1 MRLELQIAGKLF
13 HVEVG
18 TAEAPGTRQGRK
30 RSLSSIQSFPLP
42 NVHSAEEVRI
52 CRSPVNGIVV
62 QVPVRAGD
70 VVSAHDPM
78 LVLEAMKMQTKL
90 TAPFSGRL
98 KCVNVAPGQAVRANQ
113 VLLEFEELS

>member
-42 NVHSAEEVRI
+42 TAQGSGEENRI
-52 CRSPVNGIVV
+52 CRSPVNGIVAQVLV
-62 QVPVRAGD
+62 QVGDTVR
-70 VVSAHDPM
+70 VHDPM

-90 TAPFSGRL
+90 TARVSGRL
-98 KCVNVAPGQAVRANQ
+98 KCVHVAPGQAVRANQ
-113 VLLEFEELS
+113 VLLEFD